1 MAPNYYYATVF
12 EWLNLA
18 IEEKTFVI
26 FSDFV
31 LDIEKIFHSCLDEN
45 LVVKKFYSK
54 ALINT
59 MNFER
64 KILSFVEAFSPQ
76 FQNFIINKD
85 LDYIFRILKRLF
97 EEVHDE
103 KDEEIVINE
112 LNDMMIVDF
121 AETIVRL
128 LIN

>member
-1 MAPNYYYATVF
+1 
-12 EWLNLA
+12 
-18 IEEKTFVI
+18 
-26 FSDFV
+26 
-31 LDIEKIFHSCLDEN
+31 
-45 LVVKKFYSK
+45 
-54 ALINT
+54 

-128 LIN
+128 